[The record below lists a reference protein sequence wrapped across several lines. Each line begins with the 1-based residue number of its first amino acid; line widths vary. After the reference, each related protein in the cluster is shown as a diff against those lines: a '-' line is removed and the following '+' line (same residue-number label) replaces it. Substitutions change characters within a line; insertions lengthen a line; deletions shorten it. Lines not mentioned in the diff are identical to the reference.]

1 MPVRI
6 FSDNEDLLLELDGSM
21 SRALLSILLTA
32 KFGLDRTEFTLSN
45 PLLNDLIAALR
56 ESSESLEP
64 IRSLDPSTQEPVWA
78 EDLGSVFLD
87 DLTDKATRYLAHHG
101 VELGNLDKVTDYLK
115 DALYPYKMRGNEI
128 PTLLYRKLRKASD

>member
-87 DLTDKATRYLAHHG
+87 DLTDKATRDLAHHG

-128 PTLLYRKLRKASD
+128 PTLLYRKLRKTSD